1 MNFDFRT
8 KLIIILLTMSLVA
21 VITSDILI
29 YTLICALSVYLIIQG
44 YKKQA
49 LIYDVVCIIFI
60 FLRFFSTGDG
70 ITFLMPEMFLFMVLR
85 IMLMS
90 MAAHPVISMAPGEA
104 VSVFKKIHLPNSL
117 GLPLIFMLRFFP
129 TVRGEFSDVFA
140 ALKMRNLISWKH
152 PLDSLEYIVTPI
164 IFRSSRISEELAAS
178 AESRGISN
186 PGNHTCIRKIEF
198 QLKDLIMCI
207 IAISITIIYFII
219 EKKVI

>member
-8 KLIIILLTMSLVA
+8 KLIIIIITMSLVA

-44 YKKQA
+44 YKKQV
-49 LIYDVVCIIFI
+49 LIYDIVCIIFI
-60 FLRFFSTGDG
+60 FLRFFSNGHG

-85 IMLMS
+85 IMLMA
-90 MAAHPVISMAPGEA
+90 MAAQPVISMAPGEA
-104 VSVFKKIHLPNSL
+104 VSVFKRIHLPNSL

-129 TVRGEFSDVFA
+129 TVRGEFCDVFA

-186 PGNHTCIRKIEF
+186 PGKHTCIRKIEF
-198 QLKDLIMCI
+198 KLKDLIMCI
-207 IAISITIIYFII
+207 IAIILSIIYFII

>member
-29 YTLICALSVYLIIQG
+29 YTLICALNVYLIIQG
-44 YKKQA
+44 YKKHA
-49 LIYDVVCIIFI
+49 LTYDIVCIIFI
-60 FLRFFSTGDG
+60 FLRFFSNGNG
-70 ITFLMPEMFLFMVLR
+70 LTFLMPEMFLFMVLR
-85 IMLMS
+85 MMLMA
-90 MAAHPVISMAPGEA
+90 MAAQPVIGMAPGEA
-104 VSVFKKIHLPNSL
+104 VSVFKKIHLPTSL
-117 GLPLIFMLRFFP
+117 GLPLTFMLRFFP

-140 ALKMRNLISWKH
+140 ALKMRHLISWKH

-186 PGNHTCIRKIEF
+186 QGNHTCIRKIEF
-198 QLKDLIMCI
+198 KLKDLIMCI
-207 IAISITIIYFII
+207 IAIIITIVYFII